1 MNKEIFVKNIKY
13 YCEKRNTKPTV
24 ACRESGV
31 GTSFINNIEKRGQT
45 PSVEKVQLLA
55 QYLGVTVSELLGE
68 TGPPEQAAPAPVR
81 QPPPPDEVLLRSPPF
96 IRLTVDEVDM
106 IEAYRKADD
115 DTRTIVDAALRK
127 YKQKEKS
134 ASGSSR

>member
-1 MNKEIFVKNIKY
+1 MDIYGFVQNVKKY
-13 YCEKRNTKPTV
+13 CDKRQVKPTV
-24 ACRESGV
+24 ACRESGA
-31 GTSFINNIEKRGQT
+31 GERLLENIKRGSV
-45 PSVEKVQLLA
+45 PSIEKVQLLA
-55 QYLGVTVSELLGE
+55 QYLGITVSELLGE

-81 QPPPPDEVLLRSPPF
+81 QPPPPDEAVLHSPPF

-134 ASGSSR
+134 ASGS